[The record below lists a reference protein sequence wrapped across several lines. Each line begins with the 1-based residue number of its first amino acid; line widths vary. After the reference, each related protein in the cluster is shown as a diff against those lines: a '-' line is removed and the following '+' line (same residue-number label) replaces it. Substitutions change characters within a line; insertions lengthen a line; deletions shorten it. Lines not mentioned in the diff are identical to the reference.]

1 MLSVLEMKK
10 KVLVW
15 ETLGLVSGGQK
26 MTLKVMDLLSEQY
39 DFHCLIPTEGALAEE
54 LKKRNITYT
63 LLGDQS
69 MPTGVKG
76 KSVIFRYFG
85 LSIKAIA
92 KGLSAVRRE
101 RVDMIYAPGPAAL
114 PWSALVGMLKRK
126 PVIWHLH
133 HVFLDGATKRLL
145 NVCSG
150 WRSVRKII
158 AVSKCVG
165 DQIKNTK
172 AQEKIKVHYNPIDFE
187 RFSSGNGRVVAEE
200 LGLNLEKQLVIG
212 HIGLLQALKKQDFVM
227 RVGKELRTR
236 GHDVKLL
243 FAGRARDEDQ
253 EYVEGLHLLAEK
265 LEMSESVLFLG
276 HRSDIPDLLQT
287 MDLIIIPS
295 VEGFPLVGVEAAAA
309 GVPLVVCDVAGAAE
323 LIRISGGGLSYRE
336 DDVMDAADKVEQV
349 VRSADLYIEQGKS
362 FAELCTEESYKIDVG
377 LLFEN

>member
-1 MLSVLEMKK
+1 MKK